1 MDYNTREYKDD
12 QENEILSML
21 TSARACKPAS
31 FWREQNA
38 IAVVI
43 LLQIFGEVVVRETI
57 ASYQILEDLSVCHRE
72 RD

>member
-1 MDYNTREYKDD
+1 M
-12 QENEILSML
+12 
-21 TSARACKPAS
+21 RAKPAS

-43 LLQIFGEVVVRETI
+43 LLRIFGEVVVRETI
-57 ASYQILEDLSVCHRE
+57 ASYQILEDLSFCHRE

>member
-1 MDYNTREYKDD
+1 MDSNTREYKDD
-12 QENEILSML
+12 QENEIFSML

-43 LLQIFGEVVVRETI
+43 LLRIFGEVVVRET
-57 ASYQILEDLSVCHRE
+57 SYQILEDLSFCHRE

>member
-12 QENEILSML
+12 KENEILSML

-57 ASYQILEDLSVCHRE
+57 ASYQILEDLSFCHRE